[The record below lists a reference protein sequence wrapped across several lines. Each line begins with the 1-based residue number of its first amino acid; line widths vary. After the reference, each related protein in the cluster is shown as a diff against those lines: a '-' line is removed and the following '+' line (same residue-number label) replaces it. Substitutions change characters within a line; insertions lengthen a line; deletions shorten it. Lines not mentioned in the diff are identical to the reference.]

1 MSDHPRADSAGI
13 PWAGRALGST
23 GFENDAGTAD
33 PVLVAAV
40 RARAACPSAEADGTL
55 FRAVRTARWLVPVV
69 AMLGEMG
76 EAPRDGS
83 GHGLRVEKSVDMA
96 VVTLTGP
103 DGRRAL
109 PAFTSVQ
116 SLAAWDPAARP
127 VPVSADRMAQAA
139 VAEGCQVV
147 VVDVAAD
154 EVTELRPS
162 MVWALAQGGEWQPA
176 HLDPI
181 VAQAVSRAASD
192 EADIGSHRVEEGEPV
207 GSGILRLVLGLRPGL
222 DATQVE
228 QVATRVAEQLA
239 TDGEFRARVDEL
251 TFTIEAAPI
260 A

>member
-1 MSDHPRADSAGI
+1 MSDHPRADSAGT

-23 GFENDAGTAD
+23 GFDDDAGAAD
-33 PVLVAAV
+33 QVVVAAV
-40 RARAACPSAEADGTL
+40 RARAARPSAEADRTL
-55 FRAVRTARWLVPVV
+55 FRAARTARWLVPVV
-69 AMLGEMG
+69 AVPGELGEVH
-76 EAPRDGS
+76 RDGS
-83 GHGLRVEKSVDMA
+83 GHGLRAEKSTHMA
-96 VVTLTGP
+96 VMTLTGP

-116 SLAAWDPAARP
+116 SLAAWEPAARP
-127 VPVSADRMAQAA
+127 APVSADRMAQAA

-147 VVDVAAD
+147 VVDLASD
-154 EVTELRPS
+154 DVTELRPS

-176 HLDPI
+176 HRDPF
-181 VAQAVSRAASD
+181 VAQAVSRAVSD
-192 EADIGSHRVEEGEPV
+192 EADVGAHRLEEGEPV
-207 GSGILRLVLGLRPGL
+207 GSGILRVVLGLHPGL

-228 QVATRVAEQLA
+228 QVATRVGEQLA